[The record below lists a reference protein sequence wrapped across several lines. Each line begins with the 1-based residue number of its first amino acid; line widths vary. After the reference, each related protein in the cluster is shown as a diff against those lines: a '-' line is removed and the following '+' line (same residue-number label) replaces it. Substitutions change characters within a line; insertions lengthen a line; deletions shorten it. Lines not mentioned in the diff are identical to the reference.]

1 MKYRNE
7 IILAVCFIVGN
18 IVASWPGLTEFVEGT
33 GLPTGTATVVSV
45 AQTTDGLLAS
55 ATPATVLTR
64 R

>member
-33 GLPTGTATVVSV
+33 DSQHATATV
-45 AQTTDGLLAS
+45 AQATDGLLAS